1 MSGRADLAHAED
13 WIRAHVEPMG
23 PIETAHDR
31 PWATVLRVPVADGVA
46 WFKACAPVQAF
57 EPRLTAELSARYPD
71 RVAEVLGYDEER
83 RRLAERPEPVPEAD
97 ALEQTE
103 EVEPDDDDEAPTIPP
118 DVPEADALD
127 QARTAPR
134 DDDEPR

>member
-1 MSGRADLAHAED
+1 MSD
-13 WIRAHVEPMG
+13 EPMS
-23 PIETAHDR
+23 
-31 PWATVLRVPVADGVA
+31 
-46 WFKACAPVQAF
+46 
-57 EPRLTAELSARYPD
+57 AE
-71 RVAEVLGYDEER
+71 EER

-103 EVEPDDDDEAPTIPP
+103 EVEPDDDDEVPSIPP

-127 QARTAPR
+127 QAREVPP

>member
-1 MSGRADLAHAED
+1 MSD
-13 WIRAHVEPMG
+13 EPM
-23 PIETAHDR
+23 T
-31 PWATVLRVPVADGVA
+31 T
-46 WFKACAPVQAF
+46 
-57 EPRLTAELSARYPD
+57 
-71 RVAEVLGYDEER
+71 DEER

-103 EVEPDDDDEAPTIPP
+103 EVEPEGDDEVPSVPP

-127 QARTAPR
+127 QARTVPR

>member
-1 MSGRADLAHAED
+1 MSD
-13 WIRAHVEPMG
+13 EPM
-23 PIETAHDR
+23 T
-31 PWATVLRVPVADGVA
+31 T
-46 WFKACAPVQAF
+46 
-57 EPRLTAELSARYPD
+57 
-71 RVAEVLGYDEER
+71 DEER

-103 EVEPDDDDEAPTIPP
+103 EVEPDDDDEVPAIPP

-127 QARTAPR
+127 QARTAPQ

>member
-1 MSGRADLAHAED
+1 MSD
-13 WIRAHVEPMG
+13 EPM
-23 PIETAHDR
+23 T
-31 PWATVLRVPVADGVA
+31 T
-46 WFKACAPVQAF
+46 
-57 EPRLTAELSARYPD
+57 
-71 RVAEVLGYDEER
+71 DEER

-103 EVEPDDDDEAPTIPP
+103 EVAPDDDDEAFPIPP

-127 QARTAPR
+127 QARTAQR